1 MIEFFFLI
9 FPPFM
14 FGNSDGKAKGYT
26 INYYYYYNYALI
38 LVWKL
43 ENKYYILI
51 KDLIQK
57 FIFHVY
63 IIVEHLWIQK
73 KKKIPIIE
81 ILRCNLSPY
90 CNRL

>member
-73 KKKIPIIE
+73 KKKKPIIE

>member
-1 MIEFFFLI
+1 
-9 FPPFM
+9 M

-26 INYYYYYNYALI
+26 LNYYYYYALI

-43 ENKYYILI
+43 ENKYYIFI
-51 KDLIQK
+51 KDFIQK

-63 IIVEHLWIQK
+63 IIVDS
-73 KKKIPIIE
+73 KKKIPTIE

-90 CNRL
+90 CNWL

>member
-43 ENKYYILI
+43 ENKYYIFI
-51 KDLIQK
+51 KDFIQK

-73 KKKIPIIE
+73 KKKNQL
-81 ILRCNLSPY
+81 LRF
-90 CNRL
+90 

>member
-1 MIEFFFLI
+1 MFGNSDGKAIEFFFFLI

-43 ENKYYILI
+43 ENKHYILI

-73 KKKIPIIE
+73 KKTNYWDFKM
-81 ILRCNLSPY
+81 
-90 CNRL
+90 

>member
-1 MIEFFFLI
+1 
-9 FPPFM
+9 M

-57 FIFHVY
+57 FIFHV
-63 IIVEHLWIQK
+63 
-73 KKKIPIIE
+73 
-81 ILRCNLSPY
+81 
-90 CNRL
+90 